1 MSQLYIQSAKWCA
14 QTFLLIF
21 ELFTIFDQ
29 NFPKIVAPP
38 SNGNENYIAHLK
50 EQSLLI
56 KTLKIASTST
66 HKQWH
71 KTCSK
76 YITLER
82 TAHRP
87 RSMTKNNHT
96 NTIFFAPIASAHCTI
111 FPKLCAVI
119 ELVKIIKKGV
129 NHFSIQCIVSYRVQG
144 KFCGK

>member
-21 ELFTIFDQ
+21 ELFTIFDH

-66 HKQWH
+66 HKQ
-71 KTCSK
+71 
-76 YITLER
+76 
-82 TAHRP
+82 
-87 RSMTKNNHT
+87 
-96 NTIFFAPIASAHCTI
+96 
-111 FPKLCAVI
+111 
-119 ELVKIIKKGV
+119 
-129 NHFSIQCIVSYRVQG
+129 
-144 KFCGK
+144 